1 MNPINLDTYSLSLLT
16 AKEDILNPRS
26 STNWALFTYDGV
38 TNNLKLSDSGAGSVS
53 ELAGKFQ
60 ENRPLYG
67 LCRIEAKP
75 SAPRIVMITWV
86 GEGVDE
92 CRRTECLSHVPAIK
106 AFFKEAHAFVCATKA
121 EDVTE
126 EKICEAASNI
136 SAPAEHIKRNP
147 RITNK
152 EELVGTNY
160 RKTNAALEMRRINR
174 DSFWAR
180 AEREEEERKE
190 EERRRVA
197 EDRRRWERERILQE
211 RKEAEERDRKMEE
224 KLQMIEEQRK
234 MQAKLETEIRK
245 KEKARWEQQQRE
257 HEEDMRV
264 RFRRSESIEK
274 AAEAAVLVSQRSMN
288 PREFFRQLSS
298 SSSGLPPSPD
308 SPRTAKPPFRRYQ
321 RSLTD
326 TAFIFRKSDSSLP
339 SSPRSPNAVS
349 PFSRTPKSPF
359 NLPISPTSPSQPDTS
374 FRPISSPPQRRAPVL
389 SPPISPQCSAPTS
402 SLPSLPASKTVT
414 PQSPLPHSPDLVTAE
429 DSGQPSG
436 VPSSPSISTS
446 SARPSAPS
454 ASPDLLTSLSG
465 PHPDPRSPPGSLGAT
480 ALAEDQNDSPPMA
493 IHLQPEEI
501 HTAYRTMTDLEA
513 ETDSDMAAKA
523 VMDNT
528 HITPMTKEDMEGE
541 AGSLELEASTELND
555 LLENPTSALASDES
569 VASGVSLLTNLES
582 TAVKMQE
589 DSNMEEETSLI
600 QDPVYIAANST
611 ESRLRVEY
619 LIPDLDVTPR
629 EASETENTLL
639 EEQSWTELI
648 KTGTERV
655 GDEEMSQSAT
665 VMHLSTISEEPV
677 HFERREVEEE
687 HEVVYDTQLEP
698 IIPEE
703 IMGADD
709 AQLTMLQEVMVPQAR
724 GMTDENWGQTEN
736 GLTEEDNGTDQ
747 SLSPTGMEKNLHEI
761 SQELEMIS
769 YAIRRDGSEDDS
781 TEEMIEYEKSSPH
794 GQLCVRALYDYQAE
808 DETELSLEPGDV
820 ISAVETVDKFW
831 WRGCSKDGRQG
842 LFPANY
848 VETI

>member
-26 STNWALFTYDGV
+26 STSWALFTYDGV

-60 ENRPLYG
+60 ESRPLYG

-75 SAPRIVMITWV
+75 SVPRIVMITWV

-92 CRRTECLSHVPAIK
+92 CRRTECVSHVPAIK
-106 AFFKEAHAFVCATKA
+106 AFFKEAHAFVSATKP

-136 SAPAEHIKRNP
+136 SAPAERVKRNP
-147 RITNK
+147 RITDK

-160 RKTNAALEMRRINR
+160 RKTNAAMEIRRINR

-190 EERRRVA
+190 DERRRA
-197 EDRRRWERERILQE
+197 SEDRRRWERERILQE
-211 RKEAEERDRKMEE
+211 RREAEERDRKMEE

-234 MQAKLETEIRK
+234 MQGKLETEIRK
-245 KEKARWEQQQRE
+245 QEKTRWEQQQRE

-298 SSSGLPPSPD
+298 SSSGIPPSPD

-326 TAFIFRKSDSSLP
+326 TAFIFGKSDSSLP
-339 SSPRSPNAVS
+339 SSPRSPNAFS

-359 NLPISPTSPSQPDTS
+359 NQPMSPTSPSQPDTS
-374 FRPISSPPQRRAPVL
+374 FRPINSPPQRRAPLL
-389 SPPISPQCSAPTS
+389 SPPISPQRSCPTS

-414 PQSPLPHSPDLVTAE
+414 SQSPLPHPPVLVKAE

-436 VPSSPSISTS
+436 VPSSPRFSTS

-454 ASPDLLTSLSG
+454 ASPDLLTSLYRS
-465 PHPDPRSPPGSLGAT
+465 HPDPCSTPGSLGAI

-493 IHLQPEEI
+493 IHLHPEVM
-501 HTAYRTMTDLEA
+501 HTAYRTLTDLEA
-513 ETDSDMAAKA
+513 ETDSDMAAK
-523 VMDNT
+523 DNM
-528 HITPMTKEDMEGE
+528 HITPMTKEDTEGE
-541 AGSLELEASTELND
+541 AGSLELEASMELND
-555 LLENPTSALASDES
+555 LLENHTYALENEES
-569 VASGVSLLTNLES
+569 VSSGISLLTNLES
-582 TAVKMQE
+582 TAVNMQE
-589 DSNMEEETSLI
+589 DSNMEEKTSLI
-600 QDPVYIAANST
+600 QDPVYNST
-611 ESRLRVEY
+611 ESRQLVEY
-619 LIPDLDVTPR
+619 LVPALDVTPR
-629 EASETENTLL
+629 EASETETKLL

-648 KTGTERV
+648 KIGGERV
-655 GDEEMSQSAT
+655 EDEEMIQTAT

-677 HFERREVEEE
+677 YFERREVEEE
-687 HEVVYDTQLEP
+687 HEAVHDPQLEP

-709 AQLTMLQEVMVPQAR
+709 ARLTMLQEVEVLQAK

-736 GLTEEDNGTDQ
+736 GLTEEDDGTDL

-794 GQLCVRALYDYQAE
+794 GQMCVRALYDYQAE
-808 DETELSLEPGDV
+808 DETELSLEPGDI
-820 ISAVETVDKFW
+820 ISAVETVDKSW